1 MNLSSIKSKLLISLF
16 ISISCTF
23 LIIGYRDASGNFES
37 ESKRVEKEELALT
50 KQTAKFINEY
60 IKSKIDIVKSVA
72 SMIKNKNLTIDNKVL
87 VDQLMLGK
95 KSGGFSSMYL
105 GLEDSG
111 DLVRFN
117 GELKSIATT
126 NYDARLRPWYKEA
139 KSIQKAGVTQPFIS
153 DATKRLVFT
162 VFAPYKVDGKLVGIV
177 GGSIFLD
184 TIVEEIL
191 NLKLGEDGFAYLLSN
206 DGKIIIHKDKNLLK
220 KDSLLFKGIRSDEDN
235 KFAEVTEN
243 GVKKLV
249 AYSKVTIPSWY
260 LVVELGKEGVYKEIN
275 KNIMAQIAIY
285 IGLLIIILLL
295 LYFLLK
301 KLLNPINTLESGLND
316 FFEYLKGTKNTVEPL
331 NIQTNDE
338 FGNMA
343 RKIDEEI
350 EFVKDGIDKDRLLV
364 ENVKEVVTEIKN
376 GNLDVQVEK
385 TSSTESLNELKDILN
400 DMIKANAKNVNNNI
414 NTILAALKNYSKL
427 DFEKNID
434 NATGEVAK
442 GLNGLCD
449 IINGMLQE
457 NYQLGITLE
466 NNAKQLLENVNTLN
480 KSSTDT
486 AASLEETSASI
497 EEITSTI
504 VENTQ
509 NISQMAVYSNNLL
522 KSISSGQALAKLT
535 VESMNEINEQTSAIA
550 EAITVIDQIA
560 FQTNILSL
568 NAAVEAAT
576 AGEAGKGF
584 AVVAAEVRNLAS
596 RSAEAAKE
604 IKNLVENATI
614 KANTGKKNADEM
626 ISGYAE
632 LNENINKT
640 TQLISHVEIASTEQK
655 EGIEQINGAVAG
667 LDSRT
672 QENANVANHTQQIA
686 VNTSTIAKNIIE
698 NVNKKK
704 FRKS

>member
-1 MNLSSIKSKLLISLF
+1 MNMSSIKSKLLMLLF
-16 ISISCTF
+16 ISISCSF
-23 LIIGYRDASGNFES
+23 LIIGYKDASSKYEAES
-37 ESKRVEKEELALT
+37 SLVKKDESALA
-50 KQTAKFINEY
+50 KQTAKFINDY
-60 IKSKIDIVKSVA
+60 LQSKITVVESVA
-72 SMIKNKNLTIDNKVL
+72 NMIENENLTIENKVL
-87 VDQLMLGK
+87 VNQLMLGK
-95 KSGGFSSMYL
+95 KAGDFASMYL
-105 GLEDSG
+105 GIEESG
-111 DLVRFN
+111 DLVKFN
-117 GELKSIATT
+117 GVLKSIATM
-126 NYDARLRPWYKEA
+126 NYDARIRPWYKKA
-139 KSIQKAGVTQPFIS
+139 VKIKSSGVTEPFV
-153 DATKRLVFT
+153 DNTTKRLVIT
-162 VFAPYKVDGKLVGIV
+162 VFAPYKKDGKFIGVIGAN
-177 GGSIFLD
+177 IFLD
-184 TIVEEIL
+184 TVVNQIL

-206 DGKIIIHKDKNLLK
+206 EGKVIIHKNKELLK
-220 KDSLLFKGIRSDEDN
+220 KESLLFKSIKTKEDD
-235 KFAEVTEN
+235 KFAEASEN
-243 GVKKLV
+243 GVEKLV
-249 AYSKVTIPSWY
+249 AYSKVSIPSWY

-275 KNIMAQIAIY
+275 SHIYVQVAIY
-285 IGLLIIILLL
+285 LGLLIIILSL

-301 KLLNPINTLESGLND
+301 KLLNPINSLEAGLND
-316 FFEYLKGTKNTVEPL
+316 FFEYLKGKKNTVEPL
-331 NIQTNDE
+331 NIKTNDE

-350 EFVKDGIDKDRLLV
+350 EFVKEGIDKDRLLV

-376 GNLDVQVEK
+376 GNLDVQVEQ
-385 TSSTESLNELKDILN
+385 TSSKESLNELKDILN

-414 NTILAALKNYSKL
+414 NTILAALNNYSKL

-434 NATGEVAK
+434 NASGEVAK

-449 IINGMLQE
+449 IINEMLQE
-457 NYQLGITLE
+457 NYQLGVTLE

-480 KSSTDT
+480 HSTTDT

-504 VENTQ
+504 TENTQ

-550 EAITVIDQIA
+550 DAITVIDQIA

-626 ISGYAE
+626 ISGYTE

-640 TQLISHVEIASTEQK
+640 TQLIAHVEVASTEQK
-655 EGIEQINGAVAG
+655 QGIEQINGVVSS

-672 QENANVANHTQQIA
+672 QENANVSNHTYQIA
-686 VNTSTIAKNIIE
+686 MNTSTIAKNIIE

>member
-1 MNLSSIKSKLLISLF
+1 MNISSIKSKLLVLLF
-16 ISISCTF
+16 ISISCSF
-23 LIIGYRDASGNFES
+23 LILGYKDASSKYQTES
-37 ESKRVEKEELALT
+37 SLVKKDESALS
-50 KQTAKFINEY
+50 KQTAKFINDY
-60 IKSKIDIVKSVA
+60 LQSKITVVNSVA
-72 SMIKNKNLTIDNKVL
+72 NMIENENLTIDNKVL
-87 VDQLMLGK
+87 INQLMLGK
-95 KSGGFSSMYL
+95 KAGDFASMYL

-111 DLVRFN
+111 DLIKFN
-117 GELKSIATT
+117 GDLKSIATM
-126 NYDARLRPWYKEA
+126 NYDARIRPWYKKA
-139 KSIQKAGVTQPFIS
+139 IKIQSSGVTEPFV
-153 DATKRLVFT
+153 DNTTKRLVIT
-162 VFAPYKVDGKLVGIV
+162 VFSPYVKDGKFIGVVGAN
-177 GGSIFLD
+177 IFLD
-184 TIVEEIL
+184 TVVNEIL
-191 NLKLGEDGFAYLLSN
+191 NLKLGEDGFAYLLSS
-206 DGKIIIHKDKNLLK
+206 DGNIIIHKDKNLLK
-220 KDSLLFKGIRSDEDN
+220 KESQLFKSIKSDEDN
-235 KFAEVTEN
+235 KFAEATEN

-249 AYSKVTIPSWY
+249 AYSKVSIPSWY

-275 KNIMAQIAIY
+275 RHILEQIAIY
-285 IGLLIIILLL
+285 VGLLIIILLL

-301 KLLNPINTLESGLND
+301 KLLNPINTLESGLNH
-316 FFEYLKGTKNTVEPL
+316 FFEYLKGAKNTVEPL
-331 NIQTNDE
+331 NIHTNDE

-350 EFVKDGIDKDRLLV
+350 VFVKEGIDKDRLLI
-364 ENVKEVVTEIKN
+364 ENVKEVVTKIKN

-385 TSSTESLNELKDILN
+385 TSSKESLNELKDILN

-457 NYQLGITLE
+457 NYQLGLTLE

-486 AASLEETSASI
+486 AASLKETSASI

-550 EAITVIDQIA
+550 DAITVIDQIS

-604 IKNLVENATI
+604 IKSLVENATI

-640 TQLISHVEIASTEQK
+640 TQLISHVEVASTEQK
-655 EGIEQINGAVAG
+655 QGIEQINDAVAS

-672 QENANVANHTQQIA
+672 QENANVANHTHQIA
-686 VNTSTIAKNIIE
+686 MDTSNIAKDIIE

-704 FRKS
+704 FRKA

>member
-1 MNLSSIKSKLLISLF
+1 MNISSIKSKLLVLLF
-16 ISISCTF
+16 ISISCSF
-23 LIIGYRDASGNFES
+23 LILGYKDASSKYQTES
-37 ESKRVEKEELALT
+37 SLVKKDESALA
-50 KQTAKFINEY
+50 KQTAKFINDY
-60 IKSKIDIVKSVA
+60 LQSKITVVNSVA
-72 SMIKNKNLTIDNKVL
+72 NMIENENLTIDNKVL
-87 VDQLMLGK
+87 INQLMLGK
-95 KSGGFSSMYL
+95 KAGDFASMYL

-111 DLVRFN
+111 DLIKFN
-117 GELKSIATT
+117 GDLKSIATM
-126 NYDARLRPWYKEA
+126 NYDARIRPWYKKA
-139 KSIQKAGVTQPFIS
+139 IKIQSSGVTEPFV
-153 DATKRLVFT
+153 DNTTKRLVIT
-162 VFAPYKVDGKLVGIV
+162 VFSPYVKDGKFIGVVGAN
-177 GGSIFLD
+177 IFLD
-184 TIVEEIL
+184 TVVNEIL
-191 NLKLGEDGFAYLLSN
+191 NLKLGEDGFAYLLSS
-206 DGKIIIHKDKNLLK
+206 DGNIIIHKDKNLLK
-220 KDSLLFKGIRSDEDN
+220 KESQLFKSIKSDEDN
-235 KFAEVTEN
+235 KFAEATEN

-249 AYSKVTIPSWY
+249 AYSKVSIPSWY
-260 LVVELGKEGVYKEIN
+260 LLVELGKEGVYKEIN
-275 KNIMAQIAIY
+275 RHILEQVAIY
-285 IGLLIIILLL
+285 VGLLIIILLL

-350 EFVKDGIDKDRLLV
+350 EFVKDGIDKDRLLI
-364 ENVKEVVTEIKN
+364 ENVKEVVTKIKN

-385 TSSTESLNELKDILN
+385 TSSKESLNELKDILN
-400 DMIKANAKNVNNNI
+400 EMIKAISKNVNNNI
-414 NTILAALKNYSKL
+414 NTILSALKNYSKL

-434 NATGEVAK
+434 NATGEVSK

-457 NYQLGITLE
+457 NYQLGLTLE

-522 KSISSGQALAKLT
+522 KSISSGQSLAKLT

-550 EAITVIDQIA
+550 EAITVIDQIS

-604 IKNLVENATI
+604 IKSLVENATI

-640 TQLISHVEIASTEQK
+640 TQLISHVEVASTEQK
-655 EGIEQINGAVAG
+655 QGIEQINDAVAS

-672 QENANVANHTQQIA
+672 QENANVANHTHQIA
-686 VNTSTIAKNIIE
+686 MDTSNIAKDIIE

-704 FRKS
+704 FRKA

>member
-1 MNLSSIKSKLLISLF
+1 MNISSIKSKLLVLLF
-16 ISISCTF
+16 ISISCSF
-23 LIIGYRDASGNFES
+23 LILGYKDASSKYQAES
-37 ESKRVEKEELALT
+37 SLVKKDESALA
-50 KQTAKFINEY
+50 KQTAKFINDY
-60 IKSKIDIVKSVA
+60 LQSKITVVNSVA
-72 SMIKNKNLTIDNKVL
+72 DMIENQNLTIDNKVL
-87 VDQLMLGK
+87 LNQLVLGTK
-95 KSGGFSSMYL
+95 AGDFAAMYL

-111 DLVRFN
+111 DLIRFN
-117 GELKSIATT
+117 GILKTIKDN
-126 NYDARLRPWYKEA
+126 NYDSRTRPWYK
-139 KSIQKAGVTQPFIS
+139 KAIETQASGVTEPFV
-153 DATKRLVFT
+153 DNNTKRLIIT
-162 VFAPYKVDGKLVGIV
+162 VFSPYKKDGKFIGAI
-177 GGSIFLD
+177 GATIFLD

-191 NLKLGEDGFAYLLSN
+191 NLKLGEDGFAYLLSS
-206 DGKIIIHKDKNLLK
+206 DGKVIIHKNKELLK
-220 KDSLLFKGIRSDEDN
+220 KDSLLFKGIRTDEDN
-235 KFAEVTEN
+235 KFAEATEN

-249 AYSKVTIPSWY
+249 AYSKVSIPSWY

-275 KNIMAQIAIY
+275 RHILEQIAIY
-285 IGLLIIILLL
+285 VGLLIIILLL

-316 FFEYLKGTKNTVEPL
+316 FFEYLKGVKNTVEPL
-331 NIQTNDE
+331 NIHTNDE

-350 EFVKDGIDKDRLLV
+350 VFVKEGIDKDRLLI
-364 ENVKEVVTEIKN
+364 ENVKEVVTKIKN

-385 TSSTESLNELKDILN
+385 TSSKESLNELKDILN

-457 NYQLGITLE
+457 NYQLGLTLE

-550 EAITVIDQIA
+550 DAITVIDQIA

-604 IKNLVENATI
+604 IKSLVENATI

-626 ISGYAE
+626 ISGYAD
-632 LNENINKT
+632 LNDNINKT
-640 TQLISHVEIASTEQK
+640 TQLISHVEVASTEQK
-655 EGIEQINGAVAG
+655 QGIEQINDAVAS

-672 QENANVANHTQQIA
+672 QENANVASHAHEIA
-686 VNTSTIAKNIIE
+686 TNTSTIAENIIA

>member
-1 MNLSSIKSKLLISLF
+1 MNISSIKSKLLVLLF
-16 ISISCTF
+16 ISISCSF
-23 LIIGYRDASGNFES
+23 LILGYKDASGKYQTEASLAEKNES
-37 ESKRVEKEELALT
+37 ALA
-50 KQTAKFINEY
+50 KQTAKFINDY
-60 IKSKIDIVKSVA
+60 LQSKITVVESVA
-72 SMIKNKNLTIDNKVL
+72 NMIENQNLTIDNKVL
-87 VDQLMLGK
+87 VNQLMLGK
-95 KSGGFSSMYL
+95 KAGDFASMYL

-111 DLVRFN
+111 DLIKFN
-117 GELKSIATT
+117 GVLKSIATM
-126 NYDARLRPWYKEA
+126 NYDARIRPWYKKA
-139 KSIQKAGVTQPFIS
+139 IKIQSSGVTEPFV
-153 DATKRLVFT
+153 DNTTKRLVIT
-162 VFAPYKVDGKLVGIV
+162 VFSPYVKDGKFIGVVGAN
-177 GGSIFLD
+177 IFLD
-184 TIVEEIL
+184 TVVNEIL

-206 DGKIIIHKDKNLLK
+206 DGKVIIHKNKELLK
-220 KDSLLFKGIRSDEDN
+220 KDSLLFKGIRSDEEN
-235 KFAEVTEN
+235 KFAEATEN

-249 AYSKVTIPSWY
+249 AYSKVSIPSWY

-275 KNIMAQIAIY
+275 KHILEQIAIY

-385 TSSTESLNELKDILN
+385 TSSKESLNELKDILN

-414 NTILAALKNYSKL
+414 NTILAALKKYSKL

-457 NYQLGITLE
+457 NYQLGLTLE

-640 TQLISHVEIASTEQK
+640 TQLISHVEVASTEQK

-672 QENANVANHTQQIA
+672 QENANVANHTQEIA
-686 VNTSTIAKNIIE
+686 VNTSAIAKNIIE